1 MQKSKQSQP
10 QVVLPQQQ
18 AQVLQLHDANL
29 NERPGPLMLPPQSFG
44 GTPAQILL
52 HGGGGQQ
59 QQQQII
65 VPQQGAP
72 SVYFAAARPVGSH
85 QPLQAAQLAYYPS
98 QQLAYYP

>member
-18 AQVLQLHDANL
+18 GQVLQLHDANL
-29 NERPGPLMLPPQSFG
+29 NERPGPLMLPPHSFG
-44 GTPAQILL
+44 GTPAQIVL
-52 HGGGGQQ
+52 HGGGGQ

-72 SVYFAAARPVGSH
+72 PVYLAAARPVGSH

-98 QQLAYYP
+98 QQSFYM